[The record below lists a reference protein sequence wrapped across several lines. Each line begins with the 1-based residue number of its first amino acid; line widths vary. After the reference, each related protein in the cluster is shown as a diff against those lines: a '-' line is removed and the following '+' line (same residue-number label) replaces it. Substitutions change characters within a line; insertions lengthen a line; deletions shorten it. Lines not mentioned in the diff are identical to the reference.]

1 MSEAYDD
8 AEDLPD
14 DMEAVDEDAP
24 DMAADI
30 GFIQS
35 ATRSANL
42 AFDLDDTILAE
53 MGEKVCEE
61 YEVDLTSRKE
71 AQYEERVERA
81 VKLAAMA
88 QEAKNTPWENASNV
102 KYPLVIQAAIQ
113 FNARSYP
120 AVIDGPQV
128 VKGAVRGAPSPE
140 KADRADRVGKHMSW
154 QVLDEEE
161 EWEEDTDSLLLR
173 LSIVGTL
180 VRKTYFDPAMGRNC
194 SVVLGPDEFVV
205 NYRAKRD
212 LSLVPRATH
221 VLTFYPHEIIEKR
234 RAGLW
239 RDVDLGQPEN
249 AANDDAAP
257 HTFLEQHRLWD
268 LDEDGYP
275 EPYIVTVHKE
285 SRTVVRVVARWYDED
300 VQINDKGQ
308 VIKIRPYECFTK
320 YGFVPSP
327 DGSFYDI
334 GFGTLLGSTS
344 DTINTVLNQLL
355 DAATLANLQG
365 GFIGEGVSVKSG
377 ALRFRPG
384 EWKKAQTT
392 GGNLRENIVPL
403 PTKEPSAVL
412 YNLMVFLIESSK
424 ELTATQEILTG
435 DAGKASMPVGT
446 TLALI
451 EQGLKTFTAIVKRI
465 HRALKR
471 EMRIR
476 FRLNAQYLQPEAYF
490 TFQDQPLQVIREDY
504 AQGDLNI
511 VPVTDPSMATDM
523 QRMGRAQFM
532 MGLAGPDM
540 DNTEIKK
547 FAMETA
553 GIQDPDRFLPKGPP
567 SPPPELLVKQKE
579 LELKEREVAV
589 KENTAAAD
597 IEKKIAEATATNLQ
611 NFMASPQFA
620 EMLSQA
626 VRMGAQQ
633 ALELVSNGQPAQVQ
647 QPAGIPGMEGP
658 PADGEL
664 PPIPGGSAPAV
675 DAPMGGGGPDDVGS
689 PGPGAPPPGAG
700 FAGMG

>member
-1 MSEAYDD
+1 VSEAY
-8 AEDLPD
+8 AEPIKEAP
-14 DMEAVDEDAP
+14 EAVDEDAP
-24 DMAADI
+24 AKQANA
-30 GFIQS
+30 GFIQT
-35 ATRSANL
+35 APQSANL
-42 AFDLDDTILAE
+42 AFDIDDTTLAQ
-53 MGEKVCEE
+53 MGDKVCEE
-61 YEVDLTSRKE
+61 FDIDMASRKD
-71 AQYEERVERA
+71 AQFEERVERA
-81 VKLAAMA
+81 VKLATMA

-120 AVIDGPQV
+120 AVIDGAQV
-128 VKGAVRGAPSPE
+128 VKGAVKGAPSPE
-140 KADRADRVGKHMSW
+140 KAGRADRIGKHMSW

-161 EWEEDTDSLLLR
+161 EWEEDTDALLLR

-180 VRKTYFDPAMGRNC
+180 VRKTYFDPSSGRNC
-194 SVVLGPDEFVV
+194 SHVLGPDEFVV

-234 RAGLW
+234 RSGLW
-239 RDVDLGQPEN
+239 LDVELGDPAG

-275 EPYIVTVHKE
+275 EPYVVTVHKE
-285 SRTVVRVVARWYDED
+285 SRKVVRVVARWYEED
-300 VQINDKGQ
+300 VKLNDKGEVAQ
-308 VIKIRPYECFTK
+308 IRPYECFTK
-320 YGFVPSP
+320 YGFIPNP

-377 ALRFRPG
+377 ALRFKPG

-403 PTKEPSAVL
+403 PTKEPSSVL
-412 YNLMVFLIESSK
+412 YQLMVFLIESSR

-435 DAGKASMPVGT
+435 DAGKSSMPVGT

-476 FRLNAQYLQPEAYF
+476 YRLNARYLQPEAYF

-504 AQGDLNI
+504 AQGDMDI
-511 VPVTDPSMATDM
+511 VPVTDPNMATDM
-523 QRMGRAQFM
+523 QRMGRAQFL

-540 DNTEIKK
+540 DVTEIKK

-553 GIQDPDRFLPKGPP
+553 GIQEPERFLPKGPP
-567 SPPPELLVKQKE
+567 QPPPELLVKQKE

-597 IEKKIAEATATNLQ
+597 IEKKIAEATATNIQ

-620 EMLSQA
+620 EMLSAA

-633 ALELVSNGQPAQVQ
+633 ALELVSNGQPAPVR
-647 QPAGIPGMEGP
+647 PADVPGMEVP
-658 PADGEL
+658 PADGPV
-664 PPIPGGSAPAV
+664 PPIPGGPAPAV
-675 DAPMGGGGPDDVGS
+675 DAPMGGGGFDDPGS
-689 PGPGAPPPGAG
+689 PMPGAPPAGAG
-700 FAGMG
+700 FAGVG